1 MAWIQNVS
9 LSNAINGM
17 HYFVPHK
24 TVLIRIQDFGNIN
37 FQPVLYDDKFVEV
50 HKFCFNDNDDP
61 NDISNITESQA
72 KQIADILKN
81 CKDKGYNIVVHCV
94 AGLCRSGAVADVGI
108 LYGFEDTET
117 RKIPNM
123 LVKNRL
129 KEQLG
134 LTVDYSEVFKF
145 VLPDWE

>member
-1 MAWIQNVS
+1 MTWVQNVS
-9 LSNAINGM
+9 LKDAITGM

-24 TVLIRIQDFGNIN
+24 TVLIRIQDFGQTD
-37 FQPVLYDDKFVEV
+37 FKPVLYHNQFVEV

-61 NDISNITESQA
+61 DDISNITVEQA
-72 KQIADILKN
+72 KLIANILKN
-81 CKDKGYNIVVHCV
+81 CKEKEYNIVVHCI

-117 RKIPNM
+117 KKIPNM

-129 KEQLG
+129 KEELG

-145 VLPDWE
+145 VLPEWE

>member
-1 MAWIQNVS
+1 MPWIQNVS
-9 LSNAINGM
+9 LIDAINGI
-17 HYFVPHK
+17 HYFVPNK
-24 TVLIRIQDFGNIN
+24 TVLIRIQDFGNTN
-37 FQPVLYDDKFVEV
+37 FQPVLYGDRFVEV

-61 NDISNITESQA
+61 NDISNITETQA

>member
-1 MAWIQNVS
+1 MTWIQNIS
-9 LSNAINGM
+9 LSNAINGI

-24 TVLIRIQDFGNIN
+24 TVLIRIQDFGNTV
-37 FQPVLYDDKFVEV
+37 FQPVLFEV

-61 NDISNITESQA
+61 NDTSNITIEQA
-72 KQIADILKN
+72 NQIANILKN
-81 CKDKGYNIVVHCV
+81 CKDKGYNIVVHCI
-94 AGLCRSGAVADVGI
+94 AGLCRSGAIADVGI

-117 RKIPNM
+117 KKIPNM

-129 KEQLG
+129 KECFNMK
-134 LTVDYSEVFKF
+134 VDYTEVFKF